1 MWVYSA
7 LVTPGRTG
15 LHDHELR
22 RSLAANRAALRR
34 GGRFAFETRH
44 PQARAWQGWNPT
56 NATEVTDPTGR
67 RLRVTHHVESVTGDL
82 VTVTETTSQPDGTIL
97 RADRATLRFLDLPT
111 LNSFLTEAAFTI
123 DAQYGDW
130 HHEPITNTSR
140 EIITIAR
147 RA

>member
-1 MWVYSA
+1 
-7 LVTPGRTG
+7 
-15 LHDHELR
+15 
-22 RSLAANRAALRR
+22 
-34 GGRFAFETRH
+34 
-44 PQARAWQGWNPT
+44 
-56 NATEVTDPTGR
+56 
-67 RLRVTHHVESVTGDL
+67 